1 VRILHLHS
9 GNIFGGIESML
20 TTIARQR
27 GRATR
32 VEHEFALAFDGRLA
46 AELTDAGAPPALL
59 GPVRLAHP
67 WTVRRARR
75 ALADLLAAARPDA
88 VVTHLPWTHAVFAA
102 EIGRSGSRTVLWL
115 HGPATG
121 MLHRWAMLTPPDA
134 VISNSAFTESS
145 LPSRYRRLPR
155 AVVHCPLSAPLAR
168 TRSERAH
175 TRATLSTA
183 PDAVVLLQAS
193 RLERWK
199 GHEVLLRALAQVANV
214 PGWAAW
220 IAGGAH
226 QPGERRYE
234 QRLRSLARELGIAPR
249 VRFLG
254 EQTDVAR
261 LMAAADVYCQ
271 PNTAPEPFGLACVEA
286 LYAGLPVVGTDAG
299 GVREIVT
306 SDCGVLLPAG
316 SVDAVAA
323 AIRDLLQDP
332 VRRQQLGAAGPARAA
347 SLCDPARQLRRLEQF
362 VDGLADRR
370 GAA

>member
-1 VRILHLHS
+1 
-9 GNIFGGIESML
+9 ML
-20 TTIARQR
+20 RTIARQR

-46 AELTDAGAPPALL
+46 AELADAGAPPALL

-88 VVTHLPWTHAVFAA
+88 VVTHLPWTHAVFAP

-168 TRSERAH
+168 TRSERVQ

-199 GHEVLLRALAQVANV
+199 
-214 PGWAAW
+214 
-220 IAGGAH
+220 
-226 QPGERRYE
+226 
-234 QRLRSLARELGIAPR
+234 
-249 VRFLG
+249 
-254 EQTDVAR
+254 
-261 LMAAADVYCQ
+261 
-271 PNTAPEPFGLACVEA
+271 
-286 LYAGLPVVGTDAG
+286 
-299 GVREIVT
+299 
-306 SDCGVLLPAG
+306 
-316 SVDAVAA
+316 
-323 AIRDLLQDP
+323 
-332 VRRQQLGAAGPARAA
+332 
-347 SLCDPARQLRRLEQF
+347 
-362 VDGLADRR
+362 
-370 GAA
+370 

>member
-1 VRILHLHS
+1 MRILHLHS

-20 TTIARQR
+20 RTIARLR

-46 AELTDAGAPPALL
+46 AELADAGAPPALL
-59 GPVRLAHP
+59 GPIRLAHP

-75 ALADLLAAARPDA
+75 ALSDLLAAARPDV
-88 VVTHLPWTHAVFAA
+88 VVTHLPWTHAVFAP
-102 EIGRSGSRTVLWL
+102 EIGRSGLRTILWL

-175 TRATLSTA
+175 TRAALSTA

-199 GHEVLLRALAQVANV
+199 GHEVLLRALAQVGNV

-226 QPGERRYE
+226 RPAERRYE
-234 QRLRSLARELGIAPR
+234 QRLRSLAREVGIAPR
-249 VRFLG
+249 VHFLG

-306 SDCGVLLPAG
+306 PDCGVLLPAG
-316 SVDAVAA
+316 GVDAVAA
-323 AIRDLLQDP
+323 AIRDLLQDS

-347 SLCDPARQLRRLEQF
+347 ALCDPARQLRRLEQF
-362 VDGLADRR
+362 VDGFADRC